1 MDLRGRFRVLK
12 AALVKRLGLLT
23 SASCG
28 VERMARRHSQSRLQ
42 IVRLYS
48 RRSHHLGKRCVGR
61 GPDRR
66 TGSRGDREYGSMAC
80 VCSRRG
86 GKFKKSD
93 FGAPKKRERAAG
105 DLERTK
111 LVLRSLRAQ
120 VLLRRAYTSE
130 PLVRNQIRL
139 QISLF
144 RRHRR
149 CLLGAPTRQNRS
161 PWRNE

>member
-1 MDLRGRFRVLK
+1 
-12 AALVKRLGLLT
+12 
-23 SASCG
+23 
-28 VERMARRHSQSRLQ
+28 
-42 IVRLYS
+42 
-48 RRSHHLGKRCVGR
+48 
-61 GPDRR
+61 
-66 TGSRGDREYGSMAC
+66 MAC

-130 PLVRNQIRL
+130 PLVRNQMAANLPIPSPPAMSAR
-139 QISLF
+139 
-144 RRHRR
+144 
-149 CLLGAPTRQNRS
+149 GANPSEQVAVA
-161 PWRNE
+161 E

>member
-1 MDLRGRFRVLK
+1 
-12 AALVKRLGLLT
+12 
-23 SASCG
+23 
-28 VERMARRHSQSRLQ
+28 
-42 IVRLYS
+42 
-48 RRSHHLGKRCVGR
+48 
-61 GPDRR
+61 
-66 TGSRGDREYGSMAC
+66 MAC

-86 GKFKKSD
+86 GKFTKSD
-93 FGAPKKRERAAG
+93 FGARKKRERAAG

-144 RRHRR
+144 RHHRQ
-149 CLLGAPTRQNRS
+149 CLLGAPTRQNR
-161 PWRNE
+161 PPCRNE